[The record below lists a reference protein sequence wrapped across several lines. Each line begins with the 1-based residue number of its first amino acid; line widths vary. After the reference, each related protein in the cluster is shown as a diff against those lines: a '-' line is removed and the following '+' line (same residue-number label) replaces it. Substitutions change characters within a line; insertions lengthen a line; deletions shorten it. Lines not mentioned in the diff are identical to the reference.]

1 MKYTFFIVCLMAC
14 SDSPRLESDA
24 KDTAVAGKNNFQKP
38 GSTFQDSLEVQGIA
52 AIFYEPDSLQLE
64 KIRQLSEER
73 LFKATMHE
81 FEYQVKYS
89 NKILKRDWPNIKIVI
104 AKNVRF
110 LKCINKEG
118 KTDLIDLDKYNDAYG
133 LIMVGKKRPVLLD
146 MTNVE
151 TGLLD
156 YLNE

>member
-1 MKYTFFIVCLMAC
+1 MKYVFVIACLIAC
-14 SDSPRLESDA
+14 SGPPSFKDGS
-24 KDTAVAGKNNFQKP
+24 DTAMAGKINSQKP
-38 GSTFQDSLEVQGIA
+38 GSSFQDSLVIPGIA

-64 KIRQLSEER
+64 KIRQLSEEG
-73 LFKATMHE
+73 LFKATLHE

-89 NKILKRDWPNIKIVI
+89 NKILKRDWPRVKIVV

-110 LKCINKEG
+110 LNCVNNEG
-118 KTDLIDLDKYNDAYG
+118 KIDIIDLDTYSDAFG
-133 LIMVGKKRPVLLD
+133 LIMVGKKRAVLLD

-156 YLNE
+156 YLND